1 MGTYRRHRQRRR
13 LPGEFSTTGQGCLGG
28 PRRVATEREGAIMIW
43 IDKGAAP
50 DVLLGD
56 GKAFQDRAIKFE
68 QDFASVG
75 AKLVK
80 PKGKGRKKKASAMDD
95 DDDSPTSSDH
105 LVSYAKLT
113 SSGGFNGFESKLF
126 SVYSYYSAPDVKARL
141 ILSHYGKCAFCE
153 SFIMDTDVGDVEHYR
168 PKAEVK
174 ENNPTQSGNERLVED
189 HPGYYWL
196 SQTWENLFLS
206 CKQCNQAFKGNRFDV
221 GPDMANNNLVRDRA
235 GGGLVETAL
244 LLNPGVN
251 VGTNPRAVLRF
262 NPDTAQAFVAQSA
275 SLLDMP
281 RAQST
286 ITTVGLN
293 RPRLLEARAA
303 HLVRLRSLFIL
314 AASGGGW
321 VPPDS
326 APDILAFQYQNDGPW
341 KHARQALEEAIRPWS
356 EYSALALDAIEQW
369 NTELVMQPT
378 VLNVGFQQA
387 QQQCQVNTQLELGLA
402 KWITLHSDLRV
413 AAMQQ
418 VGSQALPDTTTLDVS
433 YNEALTK
440 YKAICKDISVN
451 RRKLARVAQ
460 RDIEPL
466 KDRLEQLRQARL
478 QELQK
483 RPGYEDDDD
492 PLFTVE
498 ERIRPYE
505 KLRKQG
511 RTYYYRVVRADRLLK
526 GKEDEAYS
534 NLSEQGKSEVL
545 EISRLSN
552 EQRASIF
559 MQAKTQMETNAKI
572 LEPLNQELEELKS
585 IAKPF
590 DDEEDD
596 LIEQIDAFE
605 SGRSDYFVQLFE
617 VICDAGDAAF
627 GYENCKAPK
636 DRSDRAN
643 QLSSSASDMYDFVQ
657 SLDDSKASVKSHLGS
672 KAFPPSIRL
681 KS

>member
-1 MGTYRRHRQRRR
+1 
-13 LPGEFSTTGQGCLGG
+13 
-28 PRRVATEREGAIMIW
+28 MIW
-43 IDKGAAP
+43 IDKGTAP
-50 DVLLGD
+50 DVLLKD

-80 PKGKGRKKKASAMDD
+80 PKGKGRKKKDSVMDD
-95 DDDSPTSSDH
+95 DDDSATSNDH
-105 LVSYAKLT
+105 LVNYAKLT
-113 SSGGFNGFESKLF
+113 SSGEFNGFESKLF
-126 SVYSYYSAPDVKARL
+126 SVYSYYSAPDVKASL

-221 GPDMANNNLVRDRA
+221 GPDIASNNLVRDRA
-235 GGGLVETAL
+235 DGGLVETAL

-251 VGTNPRAVLRF
+251 VGTDPRSVLRF
-262 NPDTAQAFVAQSA
+262 NPDTAEAFVVQSENMF
-275 SLLDMP
+275 DMP

-314 AASGGGW
+314 AASGGGCL
-321 VPPDS
+321 PPDI
-326 APDILAFQYQNDGPW
+326 APDILAFEYQNDGPW
-341 KHARQALEEAIRPWS
+341 KHAQQALQEAIKPWS
-356 EYSALALDAIEQW
+356 EYSALAQDAIEVW
-369 NTELVMQPT
+369 NTELVMQPA

-387 QQQCQVNTQLELGLA
+387 QQQCQVNTQLELDLA
-402 KWITLHSDLRV
+402 KWITLHGDLRT

-433 YNEALTK
+433 YNEALSK
-440 YKAICKDISVN
+440 YKAICKDISTN
-451 RRKLARVAQ
+451 RKKLARVAQ

-466 KDRLEQLRQARL
+466 KDQLEQLRQARL

-483 RPGYEDDDD
+483 RPGYENDDD

-498 ERIRPYE
+498 EQIRPHE
-505 KLRKQG
+505 KLRRQG
-511 RTYYYRVVRADRLLK
+511 NTYYYRVVRAEKLLN
-526 GKEDEAYS
+526 GKQDEAFS
-534 NLSEQGKSEVL
+534 KLTEQGKREVL
-545 EISRLSN
+545 EISQLSYEKRL
-552 EQRASIF
+552 SIF
-559 MQAKTQMETNAKI
+559 MQAKQQIATSEENLA
-572 LEPLNQELEELKS
+572 PLNQELATLKS
-585 IAKPF
+585 ITKPF
-590 DDEEDD
+590 DDQEDD
-596 LIEQIDAFE
+596 LIEKIDAFE

-617 VICDAGDAAF
+617 VMCDAGDAAF
-627 GYENCKAPK
+627 GYGNCKAPK

-643 QLSSSASDMYDFVQ
+643 QLSLAASDMYDFVQ
-657 SLDDSKASVKSHLGS
+657 SLDDTKASVKSHLGS